1 MSILLIDK
9 ARQNQQMRV
18 ERLKKLM
25 LERFDG
31 SQASLARA
39 IGKGQT
45 QVSHWFTGVRPIG
58 EKVARDIEVALM
70 LPRGWLD
77 NEHETQGNTSPAP
90 EIKGAV
96 PLLSSVQ
103 AGAYKEHTDNF
114 HAGDGGMELIAT
126 SVPVRAHTFALRV
139 SGDSMEPEFTDGM
152 ILIVEPELDAQPGDY
167 VIAKNGSE
175 ETTFKQLIK
184 DGADWYLKPLNA
196 RYPIKPLGD
205 SQIIGVVRAV
215 ERRFR

>member
-1 MSILLIDK
+1 MSFNVQMGEIKEIRLGNLRKLGFTAAQLADRAGGKTSYWSDMLRGEKSFGEKK
-9 ARQNQQMRV
+9 ARNTEYDLGLPVGFLDQVR
-18 ERLKKLM
+18 
-25 LERFDG
+25 
-31 SQASLARA
+31 SSA
-39 IGKGQT
+39 GQ
-45 QVSHWFTGVRPIG
+45 P
-58 EKVARDIEVALM
+58 E
-70 LPRGWLD
+70 
-77 NEHETQGNTSPAP
+77 TSPGP
-90 EIKGAV
+90 EIRGTV

-103 AGAYKEHTDNF
+103 AGAYKELVDNH
-114 HAGDGGMELIAT
+114 HAGDGGMEQIPT
-126 SVPVRAHTFALRV
+126 SVPIKAHTFALRV
-139 SGDSMEPEFTDGM
+139 AGDSMEPEFHDGM
-152 ILIVEPELDAQPGDY
+152 VLIVEPELDPTPGDY